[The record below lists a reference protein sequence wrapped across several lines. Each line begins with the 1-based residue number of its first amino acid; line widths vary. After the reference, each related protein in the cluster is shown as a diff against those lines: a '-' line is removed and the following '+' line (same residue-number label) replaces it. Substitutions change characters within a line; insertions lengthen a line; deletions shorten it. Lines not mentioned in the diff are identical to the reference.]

1 MGENSVKMSRKLAI
15 LGAVAS
21 LVLTACGGQ
30 KAPTAMT
37 DGVPEEAVA
46 KFLMAMDDFNPDA
59 VRELFT
65 PNAKLMPPNVAA
77 ISGIDNIIDY
87 YKGTLADELDFEF
100 TREASGMSSGLAA
113 AEGAYKVK
121 NLVTGEYIEE
131 GKWMAVWV
139 NVDGTWRVAR
149 LMSNTDAPV
158 RAPVVGV
165 DDADGE

>member
-1 MGENSVKMSRKLAI
+1 MKSTALDLVAMSEL
-15 LGAVAS
+15 
-21 LVLTACGGQ
+21 Q
-30 KAPTAMT
+30 KHAPTRA
-37 DGVPEEAVA
+37 
-46 KFLMAMDDFNPDA
+46 
-59 VRELFT
+59 
-65 PNAKLMPPNVAA
+65 
-77 ISGIDNIIDY
+77 
-87 YKGTLADELDFEF
+87 
-100 TREASGMSSGLAA
+100 GLAA